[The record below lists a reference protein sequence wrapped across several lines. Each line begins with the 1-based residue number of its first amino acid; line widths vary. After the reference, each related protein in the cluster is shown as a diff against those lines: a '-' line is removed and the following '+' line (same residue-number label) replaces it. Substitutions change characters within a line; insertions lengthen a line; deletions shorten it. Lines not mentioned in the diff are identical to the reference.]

1 MPPVN
6 NIVEWSE
13 LGTEYRLYVKHYQD
27 ENDKTSINIIFE
39 DATRDKVTE
48 INVPSKKVK
57 ELLTAINGSL
67 ITRKYEINV

>member
-6 NIVEWSE
+6 QIIEWSE

-27 ENDKTSINIIFE
+27 KNDKTAINIIFE

-48 INVPSKKVK
+48 INVPSTKVK

-67 ITRKYEINV
+67 LTRKYEINV